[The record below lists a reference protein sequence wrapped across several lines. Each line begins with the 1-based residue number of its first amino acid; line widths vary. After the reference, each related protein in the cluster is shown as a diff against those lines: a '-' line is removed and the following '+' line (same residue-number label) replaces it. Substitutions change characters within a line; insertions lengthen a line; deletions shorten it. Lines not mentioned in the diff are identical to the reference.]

1 MPAARTRRVTRR
13 GVRQVF
19 KAVAEL
25 GAVKEEAELAP
36 VEALIAEAYQ
46 EVDKAVSKGVIHKN
60 TAARRKARL
69 AAAKRTTL
77 ITAGLYT
84 LPAPAA

>member
-1 MPAARTRRVTRR
+1 M
-13 GVRQVF
+13 
-19 KAVAEL
+19 AEL

-69 AAAKRTTL
+69 AAAKRATL
-77 ITAGLYT
+77 VSAGLYT
-84 LPAPAA
+84 PAPAA